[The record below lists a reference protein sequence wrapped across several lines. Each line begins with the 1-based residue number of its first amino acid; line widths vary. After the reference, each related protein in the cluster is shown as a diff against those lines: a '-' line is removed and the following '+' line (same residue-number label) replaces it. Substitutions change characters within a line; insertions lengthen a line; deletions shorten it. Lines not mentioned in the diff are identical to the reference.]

1 MEEEE
6 TCEKCL
12 TSGGLD
18 ERVGWG
24 ERVRD
29 GIGEGSGGSSHELYI
44 KVNG

>member
-1 MEEEE
+1 M
-6 TCEKCL
+6 CEKCL
-12 TSGGLD
+12 TSRGLD

-29 GIGEGSGGSSHELYI
+29 GMGEVSGGSSHELYI